1 MTLKHSFRHAPA
13 QAMAQPSRR
22 ARIFN
27 GASFGGSIK
36 LDQSQR
42 VVKIAR
48 RIDRMEQIHI
58 LALAPQSQRNRR
70 VALVHAGRRFHTH
83 TLAHTPAQ
91 RLRKG
96 FPLWSLARNG
106 TCVANDNA
114 GHFSQ
119 FVVQSETSYA
129 C

>member
-36 LDQSQR
+36 IDQSQR

-70 VALVHAGRRFHTH
+70 VALVHAGRRFHAH

-96 FPLWSLARNG
+96 FPLWSLARSG

>member
-22 ARIFN
+22 ARIYN

-48 RIDRMEQIHI
+48 RIDRVEQIHI

-96 FPLWSLARNG
+96 FPLWSLARDG
-106 TCVANDNA
+106 TCVANYNA

>member
-22 ARIFN
+22 ARIYN

-48 RIDRMEQIHI
+48 RIDRVEQIHI

-70 VALVHAGRRFHTH
+70 VALVHAGRRFHAH

-96 FPLWSLARNG
+96 FPLWSLARDG
-106 TCVANDNA
+106 TCVANYNA